1 MYISASDFIHH
12 LDIIIFIIKLT
23 LLQIQIVNVLWEAA
37 HLPKASYD
45 FSNAHGILT
54 WILQLTERRWV

>member
-1 MYISASDFIHH
+1 MFLMCTYVGDFIHH
-12 LDIIIFIIKLT
+12 VGIIIKLT
-23 LLQIQIVNVLWEAA
+23 LLQIQIVNVLWETA

-54 WILQLTERRWV
+54 WILQLTERR